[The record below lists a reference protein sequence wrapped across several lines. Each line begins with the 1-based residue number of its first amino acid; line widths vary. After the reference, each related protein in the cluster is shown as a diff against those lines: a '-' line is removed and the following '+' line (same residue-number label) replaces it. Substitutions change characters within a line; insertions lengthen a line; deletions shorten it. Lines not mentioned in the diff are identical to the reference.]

1 MKTRIA
7 WRLRRFWLPS
17 IFGRLTALL
26 FVFSLLILYFYIVG
40 TRQKFTDDTLLSLIV
55 IETWTLAVC
64 AISGLFST
72 LGYAITLPFRTDL
85 RINRI
90 VISGL
95 VTAFSVFLYL
105 GVALLRAFLEP
116 YG

>member
-1 MKTRIA
+1 LKAKTA

-40 TRQKFTDDTLLSLIV
+40 NHQKFSDDTLLSF
-55 IETWTLAVC
+55 IELESWTLAIC
-64 AISGLFST
+64 AISGLIATVS
-72 LGYAITLPFRTDL
+72 YAVTLPFRTDA

-95 VTAFSVFLYL
+95 VTITSVSLYF
-105 GVALLRAFLEP
+105 GVALLRAFLES